1 MKKIIILIITTFI
14 LGIIQLYFSIW
25 VGARGIELGEL
36 EKEIQELQV
45 KNRDLE
51 GEIALLCS
59 YSGKG
64 EITIYPPVVII
75 AKNYQ

>member
-25 VGARGIELGEL
+25 VGARGIELGEI

-51 GEIALLCS
+51 GEIAQLYS
-59 YSGKG
+59 YSGK
-64 EITIYPPVVII
+64 EKIAIYSPAVII